1 MNTFIREKPM
11 TDSLIV
17 ETLEVG
23 TYLTN
28 CYLVHHDELALIIDP
43 GDDHGRIIN
52 RIKKRK
58 VNVKSIILTHGHID
72 HIGALPE
79 IKEFT
84 GAPVL
89 IHPEDAEMLT
99 DAKANLSFYHQDEF
113 ATDAADGFIDE
124 GDTIDLGRF
133 RFQVLHTPG
142 HTPGGISL
150 LTDGMVFTGD
160 ALFQESIGRT
170 DFPNGNYDTLIQA
183 IKTKLLA
190 LPDDTVVYPGHG
202 PMTTIG
208 RERSS
213 NPWLI

>member
-1 MNTFIREKPM
+1 M
-11 TDSLIV
+11 TDSLTV

-28 CYLVHHDELALIIDP
+28 CYLVHYDGLAIIIDP

-52 RIKKRK
+52 RIKNRK
-58 VNVKSIILTHGHID
+58 VNVKNIVLTHGHID

-79 IKEFT
+79 IKKFT

-89 IHPEDAEMLT
+89 IHPGDAEMLT
-99 DAKANLSFYHQDEF
+99 DAKANLSYYHQDEF
-113 ATDAADGFIDE
+113 VAEAADGFISE
-124 GDTIDLGRF
+124 EDTIDLGQF
-133 RFQVLHTPG
+133 RFQVIHTPG

-150 LTDGMVFTGD
+150 FTDGIVFTGD

-170 DFPNGNYDTLIQA
+170 DFPNGDYDTLIQA
-183 IKTKLLA
+183 IKTKLLV
-190 LPDDTVVYPGHG
+190 LPDDTTVYPGHG
-202 PMTTIG
+202 PETNIA

-213 NPWLI
+213 NPWLT